1 MESFALTF
9 LFLPVL
15 NETKLYFLD
24 ERERNETTVKE
35 EKGFLILSM
44 SLIVVYH
51 TTPTV
56 LFILHCVIYCNFYGF
71 RIFENHGSCLYLH
84 SIRTATSR
92 VFLR

>member
-35 EKGFLILSM
+35 EIQ
-44 SLIVVYH
+44 Y
-51 TTPTV
+51 
-56 LFILHCVIYCNFYGF
+56 
-71 RIFENHGSCLYLH
+71 
-84 SIRTATSR
+84 
-92 VFLR
+92 